1 LVGRVKKQ
9 ASFGK
14 QITRSEPVDPSASHE
29 WGKTLVQCCDA
40 WNRIE
45 DTEMNQR
52 VVEIGSLG
60 SQNSAELADR
70 AIERELVRGDGSW
83 LSCFVDPRDM
93 ILATVL

>member
-1 LVGRVKKQ
+1 
-9 ASFGK
+9 
-14 QITRSEPVDPSASHE
+14 
-29 WGKTLVQCCDA
+29 
-40 WNRIE
+40 
-45 DTEMNQR
+45 MNQR